1 MSGFEQFFKDY
12 DSRYGDGKD
21 FSVQQVSVVQESET
35 IEDVEPIIE
44 LELDEEVQEKGFL
57 ETFQEIFEKYDSLNI
72 TEEETKLFEAAGID
86 DELIAIQEAMESI
99 RSKMNLNESVA
110 ATAIPLIASGIAAV
124 VSWYIRRKAGGDSAI
139 PRPVVNTLYDINQFV
154 SGGKEAERREIIKN
168 SVLKS
173 NPNLDK
179 KQIDNV
185 INLAIKNADKLK
197 NLPKPQ
203 GSAKHGTYE
212 TGFMAAQKERDR
224 QKKLASA

>member
-21 FSVQQVSVVQESET
+21 FSVQQVSVVQEET

-44 LELDEEVQEKGFL
+44 LQLDEEVQEKGFL

-110 ATAIPLIASGIAAV
+110 VSLLPAIATGFAALLG
-124 VSWYIRRKAGGDSAI
+124 WYTKRHAESKSAI
-139 PRPVVNTLYDINQFV
+139 PRPVVNTLHNINRFI
-154 SGGKEAERREIIKN
+154 GDKDTEERRAIIRN

-173 NPNLDK
+173 NPNADK
-179 KQIDNV
+179 KTVDALV
-185 INLAIKNADKLK
+185 SLAQKNADKLADSK
-197 NLPKPQ
+197 VVSKDSRKSGN
-203 GSAKHGTYE
+203 YE
-212 TGFMAAQKERDR
+212 TDFAAIN
-224 QKKLASA
+224 KKRFNLA